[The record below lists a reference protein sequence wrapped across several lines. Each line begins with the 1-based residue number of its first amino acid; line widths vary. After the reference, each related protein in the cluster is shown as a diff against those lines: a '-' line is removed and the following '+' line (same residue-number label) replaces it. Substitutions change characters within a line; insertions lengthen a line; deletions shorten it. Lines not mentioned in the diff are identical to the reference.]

1 MFLNTKKM
9 VFGAVCIAF
18 GLVLPVVFHLFGAA
32 GAVFLPMHIPVLLAG
47 FCLGRRGGVL
57 VGVLT
62 PFLSSM
68 LTSMP
73 PLFPVMPIM
82 VVELSVYGLAAG
94 YFYQSLKMN
103 TYAALALTLTCG
115 RIAAMLGAFLL
126 MTVLKVK
133 LSPLIYVT
141 GALIT
146 GLPGI
151 IIQFLVMPIL
161 VMSLEKIIKL
171 RGRF

>member
-47 FCLGRRGGVL
+47 FCLGRRGGFL
-57 VGVLT
+57 VGV
-62 PFLSSM
+62 
-68 LTSMP
+68 P

-103 TYAALALTLTCG
+103 TYAALALTLACG

-151 IIQFLVMPIL
+151 IIQFLVIPIL
-161 VMSLEKIIKL
+161 VMRLEKIIML